1 MDSGAAWGFRGMST
15 TQASEKK
22 LNGHATEQEFAYALG
37 GEVIHGR
44 GKADVRDGNGATYSV
59 KGNSAKWQIFL
70 YGAERLRQTPT
81 AIAQLMLQ
89 CLENFPADRSVYLQ
103 NKSEYKQR
111 LMQKM
116 VALKD
121 ELLKPAERLK
131 FLKWALFEGSC
142 DFLTIYSS
150 GDVGPLGFHIFPANF
165 VVEALAKQT
174 SVENSR
180 ARSNFQFDN
189 QKVRFVDEKG
199 HTLGEIELRNDSDA
213 HYREIKFWLGKPQTT
228 ALLVAHARSCK
239 QDGKVFR
246 YA

>member
-1 MDSGAAWGFRGMST
+1 MSNGPNWGFRGMST
-15 TQASEKK
+15 AQASEKK

-59 KGNSAKWQIFL
+59 KGNSAKWQILL
-70 YGAERLRQTPT
+70 YGPERLRQTPT

-89 CLENFPADRSVYLQ
+89 CLECFPADRNVYVR
-103 NKSEYKQR
+103 NKSQYKQR

-116 VALKD
+116 VLLRD
-121 ELLKPAERLK
+121 ELLKPAVRSQ

-150 GDVGPLGFHIFPANF
+150 GDVGPQGFHIFPAEF
-165 VVEALAKQT
+165 VVETLTNYT
-174 SVENSR
+174 SLENSR
-180 ARSNFQFDN
+180 ARTNFQFDN
-189 QKVRFVDEKG
+189 QKVRFTDKAG
-199 HTLGEIELRNDSDA
+199 LTLGEIELRNDSDA

-228 ALLVAHARSCK
+228 ALLIEQAESCNV
-239 QDGKVFR
+239 DGKIFR
-246 YA
+246 YE